1 MALKVKAVE
10 RLVKFNKEDEG
21 VWRYVMSPDL
31 YIALNQ
37 SNNTGLRFQEALEV
51 LPIAAAPSVCI
62 CQQPLYFHRLLWY
75 GS

>member
-21 VWRYVMSPDL
+21 TWRYVMSPDL

-37 SNNTGLRFQEALEV
+37 SKVGFLSLF
-51 LPIAAAPSVCI
+51 I
-62 CQQPLYFHRLLWY
+62 YD
-75 GS
+75 